1 MFTRYAYAEAHVL
14 EVKGSRTKQHTAS
27 LNTVAGFENYRTD
40 DGYMYVRIRAISSRV
55 NKNHDGWPTTEL
67 AGSPEILAQHKHA
80 SDSPGAA
87 CPQCGQK
94 DYTTDE
100 EGDRH
105 CNNCGRSWHAQD
117 PDTWKESGFTVE
129 AKNGNKKRGFASF
142 NGKPIFVDHNNTD
155 PEKGRGV
162 IVDSKFR
169 VLDQKTAS
177 EDKYWK
183 SADVDK
189 EHLPAS
195 EVELL
200 LEVDSKAYPKF
211 AKAIRDGDL
220 DGFSMGANV
229 EYTKCSHCGNV
240 AHDAGEFC
248 SHVLMKGANHDI
260 KTAEGRRVS
269 KKSYENCY
277 GVGFFEI
284 SGVFDPADETALARE
299 VRASVPGSVHEAELY
314 DRTPEG
320 IAPLHDD
327 PLRGRGDQWV
337 QMYADHLV
345 KNYGYDESTA
355 LQMAQDKVQ
364 GEGMGLDQPAPGPGN
379 ADGYGLPATTME
391 AAPPAVMNAPVHN
404 DPRWGRTAQFKDP
417 MKHVAEN
424 PLPQDMQTK
433 APDEVDTLRSEQ
445 VCPVCGNDMD
455 GEQCDVC
462 GYVAPPKEFDNP
474 DLTKAQEVRDEMKEM
489 DNQESNPQSPAPDPS
504 AATATPPPGPAA
516 PPPGPPTSK
525 PPATARVNSDTMRNW
540 TPKVNART
548 AARINQVERP
558 IRPTGQTTNEP
569 KDEVVISDQ
578 AKPVTSAM
586 RTARQLIAQTQ
597 SGETMQTRTADGPTP
612 PGDTSADARVDVT
625 GVGGF
630 MDASNEQASKANAQV
645 DVTGVGGTGVE
656 GVEADSTETLPTAG
670 ESTNDSGFNEDKTTE
685 DSGPTKTYED
695 SDGSHSGVSDPVTSE
710 TPYWVD
716 ESKWSRVNLSAD
728 GDDKTLEQQE
738 QQGDPVA
745 GGGSAVKGVQ
755 PVAEEFGERVNVL
768 EHKTSPS
775 NNSGPTKTW
784 SGTDGNGVLK
794 QQEPTT
800 QDSMEWGG
808 VKTPDVK
815 LHTTSAAHHINVD
828 RLVDLEEGLGL
839 LPHEDRWNRMASL
852 HRVDPR
858 EVLVQ
863 IETLAKVKTA
873 GTKMAAQQ
881 RLATRIPRAIGAA
894 TTASHDFQR
903 IASEGTP
910 AQPVHDADLDSALF
924 SR

>member
-1 MFTRYAYAEAHVL
+1 MSFTRYAYAEAHVL
-14 EVKGSRTKQHTAS
+14 EVKGARTKQHTAS
-27 LNTVAGFENYRTD
+27 LDTVSGFDNYRTD
-40 DGYMYVRIRAISSRV
+40 DGFMYVRIRAISSRV
-55 NKNHDGWPTTEL
+55 NKNHDGWPTVEL
-67 AGSPEILAQHKHA
+67 AGSRDILNEHKHS
-80 SDSPGAA
+80 SD
-87 CPQCGQK
+87 
-94 DYTTDE
+94 
-100 EGDRH
+100 
-105 CNNCGRSWHAQD
+105 
-117 PDTWKESGFTVE
+117 GFTIE

-142 NGKPIFVDHNNTD
+142 TGKPIFVDHNNTD

-200 LEVDSKAYPKF
+200 LEVDSKSYPKF

-240 AHDAGEFC
+240 AHDPGDFC
-248 SHVLMKGANHDI
+248 SHVLMKGATHDV
-260 KTAEGRRVS
+260 KTADGKRVS

-299 VRASVPGSVHEAELY
+299 VRASVPGSVHQAELY
-314 DRTPEG
+314 DGTPSG
-320 IAPLHDD
+320 IVPFNGPDL
-327 PLRGRGDQWV
+327 LRGGQDDWV
-337 QMYADHLV
+337 QTHADHLQ
-345 KNYGYDESTA
+345 KNFGYDPSTA
-355 LQMAQDKVQ
+355 LQMAQDKFGQ
-364 GEGMGLDQPAPGPGN
+364 PATAYGEGGSNDDYVNQPLGP
-379 ADGYGLPATTME
+379 
-391 AAPPAVMNAPVHN
+391 PPYDDPLLNDDVPVGWENHGVHN
-404 DPRWGRTAQFKDP
+404 DPRWSSAQFKDP
-417 MKHVAEN
+417 MRHVAEN

-433 APDEVDTLRSEQ
+433 APDEVDTLRTEQ

-474 DLTKAQEVRDEMKEM
+474 DLTKAQEVRDEMKEQ
-489 DNQESNPQSPAPDPS
+489 DNQQSDPQSPAPDPG
-504 AATATPPPGPAA
+504 AAAATPPPGP
-516 PPPGPPTSK
+516 PGPPPNPAASK
-525 PPATARVNSDTMRNW
+525 APATAGVNSDTMRNW
-540 TPKVNART
+540 TPKLNAKV

-558 IRPTGQTTNEP
+558 VRQTGQTTNEP
-569 KDEVVISDQ
+569 KDEVVLSDQ
-578 AKPVTSAM
+578 VRPVTSAM
-586 RTARQLIAQTQ
+586 RTAQQLIAANNN

-670 ESTNDSGFNEDKTTE
+670 ESSDDSGFNADKTTE

-695 SDGSHSGVSDPVTSE
+695 SDGSHSGVGDPVTSE

-716 ESKWSRVNLSAD
+716 ESKWSRVNLAAD

-745 GGGSAVKGVQ
+745 QGGSAVKGVQ
-755 PVAEEFGERVNVL
+755 PIAEQFGERVNVL
-768 EHKTSPS
+768 EHKTSPA
-775 NNSGPTKTW
+775 NNSGPTTTW
-784 SGTDGNGVLK
+784 TGTDGNGVLK
-794 QQEPTT
+794 QQEPVT
-800 QDSMEWGG
+800 QESMEWGG

-815 LHTTSAAHHINVD
+815 LHTTGAHHINVD
-828 RLVDLEEGLGL
+828 RLVDLEESLSL
-839 LPHEDRWNRMASL
+839 LAHEDRWNRMAAL
-852 HRVDPR
+852 HHVDPR
-858 EVLVQ
+858 EVAVQ
-863 IETLAKVKTA
+863 IETLSKVKTA
-873 GTKMAAQQ
+873 GTKLAAQHK
-881 RLATRIPRAIGAA
+881 LATRIPKAIGAK

-903 IASEGTP
+903 IASEEAP
-910 AQPVHDADLDSALF
+910 AQPVYDTDMDSALF